1 MTRTEALEAAE
12 ALVDR
17 QAGKEPHR
25 SGIGGGNGQ
34 PLRDRISEILRVAE
48 FLYVEDRSVF
58 DAPGLKFPPGIRTYN
73 EDES

>member
-1 MTRTEALEAAE
+1 MDRTEALTKAE
-12 ALVDR
+12 ELVDR
-17 QAGKEPHR
+17 QASKEPHR

-48 FLYVEDRSVF
+48 FLYVEERSVF
-58 DAPGLKFPPGIRTYN
+58 DPPKFAAGIRTYN